1 MRKVY
6 IPMNMQVRLLD
17 ATDLLTGSFELD
29 ENEGGMVTP
38 PWFFN

>member
-1 MRKVY
+1 MKKEY
-6 IPMNMQVRLLD
+6 KPMIIKVRLLD
-17 ATDLLTGSFELD
+17 ARDMLTASFELD